1 MASNPPRFVPTL
13 TETAPSLTPSTEVE
27 DHDYFEKRDAP
38 DSMLDFDLDD
48 LDGPI
53 SRIEQVSPL
62 GDYQGEQTLDSA
74 AVNNIPVFS
83 KPAVKRPVAAPPVVS
98 IKPKP
103 AAQPTPAQQ
112 PPKPAA
118 QPTPAQ
124 QPAARVTPPAFTASA
139 QQQTE
144 AASSPTVSAPASA
157 TPLRTTTTLR
167 PAAPAAAETTPTAKP
182 TLPADWAE
190 QLQQTIQ
197 QVVRQELQ
205 QQMPFLLLQ
214 WSKQIED
221 KLSPQIHQKLA
232 KKIEIWMK
240 G

>member
-27 DHDYFEKRDAP
+27 DHDYFERKEDAP

-74 AVNNIPVFS
+74 AVSNIPVFS
-83 KPAVKRPVAAPPVVS
+83 KPVVKRPVAAPPVVS
-98 IKPKP
+98 IK
-103 AAQPTPAQQ
+103 
-112 PPKPAA
+112 PKPAA